1 MIRKIKF
8 GFLIGLIALLA
19 FPISGSLASSPDHD
33 LGTLEWIHTDG
44 KQILD
49 ANGRVVTLRGFVTI
63 TNTTDGSQ
71 KEYTLE
77 DYQRMRAMGANY
89 QSIRVH
95 AGLIGAWPERIPSP
109 WYLQRLDRMVELG
122 KQAGMYTQF
131 KLTLYDIG
139 NNPEVWGQLWA
150 NQNGEQE
157 AVIQGWKVLWERYKD
172 EPAVVGYNLLNEPE
186 QRNIS
191 GTTDEFVRDHLNPF
205 YRQAIDELRTI
216 DDRHLVFF
224 QPPIGL
230 HNRVPIGR
238 DRVVYAPHFFPN
250 FFLYV
255 LFSDFT
261 PRGYEAMIQRHADDA
276 RRHDAPLLIGEFGM
290 PWDANR
296 DGDASLE
303 TSFQNLERTAIDL
316 FDQYQ
321 VGFSRPWFSDDRTGM
336 RIRDRHLTW
345 AVIKGTEGLAG
356 EERRFITDEVA
367 RPYPRRLGGSL
378 TSFAYNPSTRVFTLR
393 YTPSST
399 GGYTELYVPRT
410 RHYAGGFS
418 VTFSDGTSVVYDP
431 AAASGVR
438 IVNNP
443 ANLDASSF
451 VWDEARQS
459 LSIREWRGG
468 VAVTLTLGP

>member
-1 MIRKIKF
+1 MVPGIRFRLFVVI
-8 GFLIGLIALLA
+8 IAI
-19 FPISGSLASSPDHD
+19 FTSPVSGSVASSPDHD

-49 ANGRVVTLRGFVTI
+49 ANGRVVTLRGFVTV
-63 TNTTDGSQ
+63 TNNAVHVQPD
-71 KEYTLE
+71 YTLD

-95 AGLIGAWPERIPSP
+95 AGLLGAWPEREPSP
-109 WYLQRLDRMVELG
+109 RYLERLDMMVELG

-131 KLTLYDIG
+131 KLTLHDIG
-139 NNPEVWGQLWA
+139 NQQAWDQLWA

-186 QRNIS
+186 QRNVS

-224 QPPIGL
+224 QPPMGQ

-238 DRVVYAPHFFPN
+238 DRVVYAPHYYPN
-250 FFLYV
+250 LLRYLFLAD
-255 LFSDFT
+255 FST
-261 PRGYEAMIQRHADDA
+261 RGYEAMMERFADDA

-303 TSFQNLERTAIDL
+303 ASFQNLERTAINL

-345 AVIKGTEGLAG
+345 AVIKGTEGFAG

-367 RPYPRRLGGSL
+367 RPYPRKLGGSL
-378 TSFAYNPSTRVFTLR
+378 TSFAYNPSTRAFTLR
-393 YTPSST
+393 YTPSSA

-418 VTFSDGTSVVYDP
+418 VSFSDGTSVVYDP

-451 VWDEARQS
+451 VWDEARKS

-468 VAVTLTLGP
+468 VAVTLTLEP

>member
-1 MIRKIKF
+1 MVPGIRFRLFVVI
-8 GFLIGLIALLA
+8 IAM
-19 FPISGSLASSPDHD
+19 FTSPVSGSVASSPDHD
-33 LGTLEWIHTDG
+33 LETLEWIHTDG

-49 ANGRVVTLRGFVTI
+49 ANGRVVTLRGFVTV
-63 TNTTDGSQ
+63 TNNAVHGQPD
-71 KEYTLE
+71 YTLD
-77 DYQRMRAMGANY
+77 DYQRMRAKGANY

-95 AGLIGAWPERIPSP
+95 AGLLGAWPEREPSP
-109 WYLQRLDRMVELG
+109 RYLERLDRMVELG

-131 KLTLYDIG
+131 KLTFHDIG
-139 NNPEVWGQLWA
+139 NQQAWDQLWA

-172 EPAVVGYNLLNEPE
+172 EPAVVGYNLLNEPL
-186 QRNIS
+186 QRNVS

-224 QPPIGL
+224 QPPMGQ

-238 DRVVYAPHFFPN
+238 DRVVYTAHYYAN
-250 FFLYV
+250 LLRYLFLAD
-255 LFSDFT
+255 FST
-261 PRGYEAMIQRHADDA
+261 RGYEAMMERFADDA